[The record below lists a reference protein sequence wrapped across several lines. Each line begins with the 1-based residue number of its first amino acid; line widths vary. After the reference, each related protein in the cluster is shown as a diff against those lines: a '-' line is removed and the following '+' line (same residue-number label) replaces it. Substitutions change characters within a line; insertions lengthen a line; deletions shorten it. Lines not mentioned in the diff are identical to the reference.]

1 MGGKEKGGGEDK
13 ATPEREREKEG
24 KEGRKKDRGKKGS
37 GENDRRWEEKEEE
50 TLARVGA
57 VERDSGAH
65 PRRPTPPPLTLHTDG
80 DTFPEAVH
88 MVVDYAGQGLL
99 VGFPAGHQ
107 AVAAD
112 DSHRAI
118 GIPDLLELRLTL
130 QSCFPGHHT
139 GWLPIGRGAGGHQD
153 LIIVPLL
160 GSKHCL
166 GALYPVG
173 GLGCGEPETAIGPA
187 LLPGQRHR
195 PRRVCTC
202 QALLQVILPILASQP
217 K

>member
-1 MGGKEKGGGEDK
+1 MPIPGG
-13 ATPEREREKEG
+13 P
-24 KEGRKKDRGKKGS
+24 
-37 GENDRRWEEKEEE
+37 
-50 TLARVGA
+50 
-57 VERDSGAH
+57 
-65 PRRPTPPPLTLHTDG
+65 PPPPLTLHTDG

-88 MVVDYAGQGLL
+88 VVVDYAGQGLL

-112 DSHRAI
+112 DSHCAI
-118 GIPDLLELRLTL
+118 GVPDLLELRLTL

-139 GWLPIGRGAGGHQD
+139 GWLPIGRGAGCHQD

-173 GLGCGEPETAIGPA
+173 GFGCGEPERAVGPGLLPGERCTGPGGYAPARPCFRSPCPSLPLSQSDSSISPGMSSCLTSALPA
-187 LLPGQRHR
+187 LLFVPPFVKCR
-195 PRRVCTC
+195 P
-202 QALLQVILPILASQP
+202 S
-217 K
+217 